1 MEHKSEF
8 EIVKEVT
15 MKIGLENKTDGSL
28 IRYSNTDFP
37 NIVAR
42 KPDGIYEYENLIIV
56 LDAKAEGGKF
66 TNQLEDYI
74 YAEKIMNPMK
84 DIIGIKYNGVET
96 HVYKDYITN
105 KLDDNHL
112 ADYKYYLTLFA
123 NKTIDQT
130 KIYRLTRNINN
141 NLNDLGLESLIDRM
155 IWTASFLVVLSK
167 NDVKPTLFGYKGEIE
182 HYLNEFLKDD
192 LIQNTKL
199 GILGQEFKN
208 IHVEEKEEIFIKVV
222 DDIRE
227 LSQEINSSKWNGEDV
242 MGIFFNEFTRYQK
255 KSNNG
260 QVFTPENWTSF
271 MYKIIDCNYKD
282 RILDAA
288 CGSGGF
294 LTKSM
299 SLMIDEMPSETTEIK
314 QNRLYGVE
322 WSRKIFA
329 VACAN
334 MLLHKDGKTNII
346 QGDTTSK
353 EVGEY
358 IKKSKIDKVLMNP
371 PFEKQKGIN
380 IVYNVMKNLEPNKL
394 CAFILP
400 DRTLYTKNQTVVKK
414 ILNENK
420 LLNIIKMPDNVWA
433 GMAGIKTSIFI
444 FKTGVAHDNS
454 NIVKFWIK
462 DDGLETVKNS
472 GRHDVY
478 GMWQNVLEP
487 AWINIIKRLPYNPN
501 LKVSEDIYNSLA
513 STMQIDR
520 KLEYVVPLP
529 EFSISHDDFDAN
541 ILQRIEFENKLLNE
555 KILSINKEE
564 LIVWILKQ
572 QSLK

>member
-1 MEHKSEF
+1 MKSEF
-8 EIVKEVT
+8 EIVKDAT
-15 MKIGLENKTDGSL
+15 LKIGLENKTDGSL
-28 IRYSNTDFP
+28 IRYSATEFP
-37 NIVAR
+37 NIIAR

-56 LDAKAEGGKF
+56 LDAKAEGVNF

-84 DIIGIKYNGVET
+84 DIIGIKYNGINTEI
-96 HVYKDYITN
+96 YKDYIDN
-105 KLDDNHL
+105 KLADSFIG
-112 ADYKYYLTLFA
+112 DYKYYLSLFE

-130 KIYRLTRNINN
+130 KIYQLTRNINN
-141 NLNDLGLESLIDRM
+141 RLNDLGLESLIDRM

-167 NDVKPTLFGYKGEIE
+167 NDIQPTLFGYKGEIE

-192 LIQNTKL
+192 LKQNTKL
-199 GILGQEFKN
+199 GILGDEFDK
-208 IHVEEKEEIFIKVV
+208 IHVEEKKEVFDKVI
-222 DDIRE
+222 DDIKE
-227 LSQEINSSKWNGEDV
+227 LSKEINSSKWKGEDV

-260 QVFTPENWTSF
+260 QVFTPEIWTSF
-271 MYKIIDCNYKD
+271 MYKILGCNYKD
-282 RILDAA
+282 KILDAA

-299 SLMIDEMPSETTEIK
+299 SLMIDEMPSEETKIK
-314 QNRLYGVE
+314 QERLYGVE

-346 QGDTTSK
+346 QGDAMTE
-353 EVGEY
+353 EVGEF
-358 IKKSKIDKVLMNP
+358 IRKSKVDKVLMNP

-380 IVYNVMKNLEPNKL
+380 IVYNVMKNLSPNKL

-400 DRTLYTKNQTVVKK
+400 DRTFYTKNQSTVQK
-414 ILNENK
+414 ILNNNR
-420 LLNIIKMPDNVWA
+420 LLNIIKMPDNVWS
-433 GMAGIKTSIFI
+433 GMAGTKTSIFI
-444 FKTGVAHDNS
+444 FQTGVAHNDS
-454 NIVKFWIK
+454 DITKFWIK

-478 GMWQNVLEP
+478 GMWENVLEP
-487 AWINIIKRLPYNPN
+487 AWINIIKRLPYDPR
-501 LKVSEDIYNSLA
+501 LKMSEDIYNNLA
-513 STMQIDR
+513 STIQIDK

-541 ILQRIEFENKLLNE
+541 VLERVEFENKSLKE
-555 KILSINKEE
+555 QVSSISKEE
-564 LIVWILKQ
+564 LIVWILKEQ
-572 QSLK
+572 LEK